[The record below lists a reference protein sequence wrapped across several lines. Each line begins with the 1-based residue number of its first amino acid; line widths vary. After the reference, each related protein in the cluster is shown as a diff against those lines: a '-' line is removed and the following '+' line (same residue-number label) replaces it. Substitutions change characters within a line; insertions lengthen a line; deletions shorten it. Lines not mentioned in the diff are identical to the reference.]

1 MALLR
6 SRMMLPAGLL
16 VLLLT
21 VSMQVMA
28 LPFPSLDPRTFS
40 MGGAGVASGGSASA
54 GFLNPAL
61 LVTARERKDVA
72 IAAPIAAWRIMD
84 PLSLSDE
91 IDRYQGNELERA
103 FEEAMSAFK
112 DPGGAADEKIRGDL
126 RSSALDIIGLMGRM
140 SEKSIDGE
148 RLVAVAVGIP
158 SKTSGMSLMV
168 SSWSVGGAKL
178 FNKAQDMQAFTDV
191 VTAIEEG
198 VASIDDDAYA
208 IELNPAVGRTL
219 TGGLQGRGAVL
230 REISISVA
238 REYTLY
244 GHDLVLG
251 VTPKYVRVVTF
262 DYLEGLNVAGFNYD
276 TNTKAYSSVN
286 VDVGVTRDYSNGWK
300 TGLVVKNLIPQSFK
314 TALNNKVY
322 IFPQVRAGFSRRSS
336 WGTTAL
342 DLDLNESKAI
352 GLDSKTQYISMGVE
366 FDLIKAAQIRVG
378 YRHNISNRDTSILT
392 FGAGVVV
399 MDAYLELA
407 VGLNEDKVGA
417 SVQLG
422 FGF

>member
-1 MALLR
+1 
-6 SRMMLPAGLL
+6 
-16 VLLLT
+16 
-21 VSMQVMA
+21 
-28 LPFPSLDPRTFS
+28 
-40 MGGAGVASGGSASA
+40 
-54 GFLNPAL
+54 
-61 LVTARERKDVA
+61 
-72 IAAPIAAWRIMD
+72 
-84 PLSLSDE
+84 
-91 IDRYQGNELERA
+91 
-103 FEEAMSAFK
+103 
-112 DPGGAADEKIRGDL
+112 
-126 RSSALDIIGLMGRM
+126 
-140 SEKSIDGE
+140 
-148 RLVAVAVGIP
+148 
-158 SKTSGMSLMV
+158 
-168 SSWSVGGAKL
+168 
-178 FNKAQDMQAFTDV
+178 
-191 VTAIEEG
+191 
-198 VASIDDDAYA
+198 
-208 IELNPAVGRTL
+208 
-219 TGGLQGRGAVL
+219 LQGRGAVL